1 MIDTHSHIYGPEFDE
16 DRAEVITRAM
26 EAGVERVLLAN
37 VDASTIQEMLSC
49 HAQYPDFTS
58 MAMGLHPTSVKEDWK
73 VELRNVEDALRSGEK
88 YLSVGEI
95 GLDLY
100 WDKTFALEQEKALEQ
115 QLDWAI
121 SLDLP
126 VILHIRK
133 AHAETFKVLS
143 KFKGKPLR
151 GVFHCFGGGV
161 EEAKKAV
168 AGTLNKMQEIELSM
182 YALEE
187 EQMHIN
193 DEKAITELLIA
204 AYGERQAYYQSLI
217 DEQRAKMEE
226 TLELYATVLRY
237 KYENG
242 VYRIVKPNDEKVALF
257 CHAAFTRAWVSTL
270 LHIPVHIMWASFSY
284 NHTGVTVLEF
294 RNNENGITAPQCL
307 PYSDIS
313 HLYAEGLDLFYDNEV
328 YI

>member
-1 MIDTHSHIYGPEFDE
+1 MIDTHSHIYDPEFDE
-16 DRAEVITRAM
+16 DRAEVMTRAM

-73 VELRNVEDALRSGEK
+73 VELRDVEDALRSGEK

-161 EEAKKAV
+161 EEAKKAIDMGFLLGIGGV
-168 AGTLNKMQEIELSM
+168 ITYKNSNLGEIIEPIGINHILLETDAPYLSPVPNRGKKNEPANLVYVRDRLSSIFQINSQKVDEITTKNARELF
-182 YALEE
+182 
-187 EQMHIN
+187 
-193 DEKAITELLIA
+193 D
-204 AYGERQAYYQSLI
+204 
-217 DEQRAKMEE
+217 
-226 TLELYATVLRY
+226 
-237 KYENG
+237 
-242 VYRIVKPNDEKVALF
+242 
-257 CHAAFTRAWVSTL
+257 
-270 LHIPVHIMWASFSY
+270 FS
-284 NHTGVTVLEF
+284 
-294 RNNENGITAPQCL
+294 
-307 PYSDIS
+307 
-313 HLYAEGLDLFYDNEV
+313 
-328 YI
+328 

>member
-49 HAQYPDFTS
+49 HVQYPDFTS

-73 VELRNVEDALRSGEK
+73 VELRDVEDALRSGEK

-121 SLDLP
+121 TLDLP

-133 AHAETFKVLS
+133 AHAETFKVLN
-143 KFKGKPLR
+143 KFKGKTIR

-161 EEAKKAV
+161 EEARKAV
-168 AGTLNKMQEIELSM
+168 DMGFMLGIGGVVTYKNSNLGEIIKPIGLNHILLETDAPYLSPVPNRGKRNEPFNLV
-182 YALEE
+182 YVRNHLASIFHENS
-187 EQMHIN
+187 Q
-193 DEKAITELLIA
+193 K
-204 AYGERQAYYQSLI
+204 I
-217 DEQRAKMEE
+217 DEITTKNAR
-226 TLELYATVLRY
+226 R
-237 KYENG
+237 
-242 VYRIVKPNDEKVALF
+242 LF
-257 CHAAFTRAWVSTL
+257 NF
-270 LHIPVHIMWASFSY
+270 
-284 NHTGVTVLEF
+284 
-294 RNNENGITAPQCL
+294 
-307 PYSDIS
+307 D
-313 HLYAEGLDLFYDNEV
+313 
-328 YI
+328 